1 MNATSKSVA
10 TTKSAK
16 GGEIMKKYELMKTDI
31 HFWELYYY
39 DSEFSQWVFI
49 KGFDDKTTVSSIY
62 NFIKGNN
69 KNNDIIQVKI
79 LNNNLGIR
87 KEMKNNDKNY

>member
-1 MNATSKSVA
+1 
-10 TTKSAK
+10 
-16 GGEIMKKYELMKTDI
+16 MKTDI

-39 DSEFSQWVFI
+39 DSEFSLWVFI
-49 KGFDDKTTVSSIY
+49 NGFDDKTTLSSIY

-79 LNNNLGIR
+79 LDNNLGIR
-87 KEMKNNDKNY
+87 KEI